1 MRTECVSER
10 QRGGGDK
17 EGRQREK
24 KGEDSKDDSVG
35 KVLRVQE

>member
-1 MRTECVSER
+1 MHTECVSER

-24 KGEDSKDDSVG
+24 KGEESKDDSVG
-35 KVLRVQE
+35 KVLRVQA